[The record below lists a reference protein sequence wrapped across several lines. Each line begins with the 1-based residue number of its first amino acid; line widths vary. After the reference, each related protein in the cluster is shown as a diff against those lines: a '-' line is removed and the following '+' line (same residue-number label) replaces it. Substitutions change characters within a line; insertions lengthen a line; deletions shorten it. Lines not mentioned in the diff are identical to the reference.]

1 MLSLHPLQELGSF
14 WERIIIPAGLLIVA
28 CAKSFRATS
37 EDVANGQFL
46 MIRREVYFQVGGHA
60 AVRAEVCEDKA
71 LATRVREAGFCF
83 RAYAAE
89 HVARTR
95 MYRDFR
101 SVWEGFAKNA
111 TEILGTTSATLAAA
125 AAGLIVGWTTLLLP
139 ILLGAAMLEHPSAQ
153 AAVGV
158 GLALFGSAVV
168 VGIHLGTARHFR
180 IPPAYALLFALGYT
194 IAACLA
200 WYSVLAY
207 LDGRVT
213 WKGRTYQLHKSA
225 PERR

>member
-1 MLSLHPLQELGSF
+1 
-14 WERIIIPAGLLIVA
+14 
-28 CAKSFRATS
+28 
-37 EDVANGQFL
+37 
-46 MIRREVYFQVGGHA
+46 
-60 AVRAEVCEDKA
+60 
-71 LATRVREAGFCF
+71 
-83 RAYAAE
+83 
-89 HVARTR
+89 

-168 VGIHLGTARHFR
+168 VGIHLGTARHLR
-180 IPPAYALLFALGYT
+180 IPPA
-194 IAACLA
+194 
-200 WYSVLAY
+200 
-207 LDGRVT
+207 
-213 WKGRTYQLHKSA
+213 
-225 PERR
+225 